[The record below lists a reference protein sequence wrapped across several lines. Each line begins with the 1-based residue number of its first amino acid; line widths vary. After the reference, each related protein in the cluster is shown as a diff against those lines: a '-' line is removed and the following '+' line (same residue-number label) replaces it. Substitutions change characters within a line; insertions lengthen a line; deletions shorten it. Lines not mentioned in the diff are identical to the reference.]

1 MNSEKKQKKTAYYFD
16 YTLLIVVVFLIAF
29 GMIMIYSTSSY
40 SAAIEYDDPSYFFKK
55 QLFAVFLG
63 SIIMLVTIFV
73 PYTFWKHFYIVGY
86 VLSIILIFLVLVP
99 SIGYES
105 HGARRWIKLFGI
117 SLQPAEV
124 VKLCIILVMA
134 VLIVKMGNKINTS
147 KGSFILV
154 GIAGFMSLLLFVV
167 TKNMS
172 SSIIVMGITL
182 GMMFVASKNY
192 KWYILGILVFSCIA
206 AIYVFV
212 LISGSKNTDGALAAT
227 GGFRSSRVLA
237 WLDPE
242 AYSSGYGLQ
251 ILQSLYAIGSGGLL
265 GKGLGQSMQ
274 KLGDLPEAQNDM
286 IFSILCEELGI
297 IGGIAI
303 LILFIILIWRL
314 VIIAQN
320 ASDLFGSMLVVGI
333 MCHFILQILI
343 NIAVV
348 TNTIPNTGVTLPF
361 ISYGGSSSLFLMIE
375 IGIAI
380 SVSRGIRIIEAKDVN
395 E

>member
-1 MNSEKKQKKTAYYFD
+1 
-16 YTLLIVVVFLIAF
+16 
-29 GMIMIYSTSSY
+29 MIYSTSSY
-40 SAAIEYDDPSYFFKK
+40 SAAIDYGDPGYFLKK
-55 QLFAVFLG
+55 QLLAVILG
-63 SIIMLVTIFV
+63 SVIMLLIIFI
-73 PYTFWKHFYIVGY
+73 PYTFWKHFYIGGY
-86 VLSIILIFLVLVP
+86 IVSIILIFLVLVP
-99 SIGYES
+99 SVGYES
-105 HGARRWIKLFGI
+105 HGARRWIRIAGF

-124 VKLCIILVMA
+124 VKLSIIIVIA
-134 VLIVKMGNKINTS
+134 VLIVKMGSKINTS
-147 KGSFILV
+147 KGSFILLA
-154 GIAGFMSLLLFVV
+154 IAGFISLLLLVV
-167 TKNMS
+167 TRNLS
-172 SSIIVMGITL
+172 SAIIVMGITM

-192 KWYILGILVFSCIA
+192 KWYILAILVFLCIV
-206 AIYVFV
+206 AIYVFA
-212 LISGSKNTDGALAAT
+212 LISGSKNADGAIATT

-242 AYSSGYGLQ
+242 TYSAGTGLQ

-320 ASDLFGSMLVVGI
+320 ASDLFGAMLVVGI

-348 TNTIPNTGVTLPF
+348 TNTIPNTGVSLPF
-361 ISYGGSSSLFLMIE
+361 ISSGGSSLLFLMIE

-380 SVSRGIRIIEAKDVN
+380 SVSRGIRIKEAKDTN
-395 E
+395 D